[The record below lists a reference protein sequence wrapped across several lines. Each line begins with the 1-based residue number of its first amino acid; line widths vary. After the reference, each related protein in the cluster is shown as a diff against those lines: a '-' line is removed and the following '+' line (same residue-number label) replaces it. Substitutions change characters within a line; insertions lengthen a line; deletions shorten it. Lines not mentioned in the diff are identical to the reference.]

1 VLGDAAAAVQYARDC
16 SRLLETLDG
25 LRKPVVAALNGMAL
39 GGGLELAM
47 RCQGIVAVRAAYLQ
61 FPEITLGLLPGI
73 GGLVVPFR
81 RWPQAAAKLYAMV
94 REAERLDAGQA
105 RELGILDA
113 VVDDVGQLLPAAVQ
127 LIHALSRA
135 ARPTH
140 DGPVRIAAAQPAS
153 GTVRGLP
160 VSRAVLAII
169 DRAVQDAARAN
180 SLSAALEIGYRA
192 FGDCACTAAAREGVT
207 AFGER
212 RAPDFV
218 STG

>member
-1 VLGDAAAAVQYARDC
+1 VQYARDC

-105 RELGILDA
+105 RELGIVDA
-113 VVDDVGQLLPAAVQ
+113 VVDDVGQLLQAAMQ
-127 LIHALSRA
+127 LVRTLSRA
-135 ARPTH
+135 APHAH

-169 DRAVQDAARAN
+169 DRAVQDAARAR

-212 RAPDFV
+212 RTPDFV